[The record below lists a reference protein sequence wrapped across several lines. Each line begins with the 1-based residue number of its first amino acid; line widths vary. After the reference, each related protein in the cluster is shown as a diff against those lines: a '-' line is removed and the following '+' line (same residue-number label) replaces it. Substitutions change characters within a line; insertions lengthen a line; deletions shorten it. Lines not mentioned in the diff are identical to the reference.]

1 MRDWLVFLCVV
12 LGWAAIGRLV
22 LEADIVD
29 PFALGIVWLVGLIW
43 LIGWVVGS
51 VKEAN
56 YLLMIMAGILG
67 VPMALGALWGFA
79 ESIFS

>member
-1 MRDWLVFLCVV
+1 MRDWLIFLGVV
-12 LGWAAIGRLV
+12 LGWAAVGRLV
-22 LEADIVD
+22 LEADVAD
-29 PFALGIVWLVGLIW
+29 PFALGIAWFVGLIW
-43 LIGWVVGS
+43 LIGWAVGS

-56 YLLMIMAGILG
+56 YLLKIMTGLLG